1 MTDTLTHAPAPTG
14 SVLDLIG
21 NTPMVEVRNIDTGP
35 CRLFLKLE
43 SQNPGGSIKDRI
55 ALSMVHAAEAEGYLK
70 PGGTIV
76 EATAG
81 NTGLALALVG
91 ALRGYKTLLVVPD
104 KMAREK
110 IQHLRA
116 LGADVRLTRSDVGK
130 GHPEYYQDLAQRL
143 AQAIPGGFF
152 VNQFA
157 NPNNPLAHERT
168 TGPEILSQMGGDV
181 DAVVVGSGGT
191 LSGLGHFFQRES
203 PKTQMVLADP
213 VGSILTHY
221 VETGEL
227 IEAGSW
233 TVEGIGEDFIPD
245 NADMSLIRHA
255 YSISDRESMETA
267 RLLLIKEGLLAG
279 SSSGTL
285 ISAALRYCREQTT
298 PKRVVSFVCDTGAKY
313 LSKVYNDSWLA
324 EQGLTD
330 RLLHGD
336 LRDLIVRTPSDGG
349 AVVISPDDTLL
360 TAYNRMRQADVS
372 QLPVIEDG
380 RLVGLLDE
388 SDMLRGVENE
398 HVKREARFRQPVRW
412 AMTTRLRTLQV
423 SEPMEALLPVF
434 ERDEVA
440 LILDGEQYL
449 GLITRVD
456 LINHLRLHPRGA

>member
-1 MTDTLTHAPAPTG
+1 
-14 SVLDLIG
+14 
-21 NTPMVEVRNIDTGP
+21 
-35 CRLFLKLE
+35 
-43 SQNPGGSIKDRI
+43 
-55 ALSMVHAAEAEGYLK
+55 
-70 PGGTIV
+70 
-76 EATAG
+76 
-81 NTGLALALVG
+81 
-91 ALRGYKTLLVVPD
+91 
-104 KMAREK
+104 
-110 IQHLRA
+110 
-116 LGADVRLTRSDVGK
+116 
-130 GHPEYYQDLAQRL
+130 
-143 AQAIPGGFF
+143 
-152 VNQFA
+152 
-157 NPNNPLAHERT
+157 
-168 TGPEILSQMGGDV
+168 MGGDV
-181 DAVVVGSGGT
+181 DAVVVGVGSGGT
-191 LSGLGHFFQRES
+191 LSGLGHYFQRES
-203 PKTQMVLADP
+203 PKTQMILADP

-349 AVVISPDDTLL
+349 AVVIGPDDTLL

-456 LINHLRLHPRGA
+456 LINHLRLATERFASFTAPLIGMPVSSVWFGYGSAVFLEFGALTDRVHSNGLVGNPRGEMGLMIEAGWRIEGNRSILCGSSASPARRKRWCEGLLGAHVQSASLYGRLPELSLGFSNGRYVASATEAVNQPDWTLFDYRRDPFRWLHVRGGMPVIGLNTRGKELN